1 MSFKV
6 AASDFDGTLYRDE
19 EFLAEDLSAISD
31 WRAAG
36 NKFGIVTGRCRTM
49 IVPLL
54 TKHGVETDFL
64 ICDNGAIIF
73 DGAGRILFETE
84 LPKAILFELM
94 AEPFVQRSLHFA
106 FETAD
111 AVSCANV
118 KPESWVMRE
127 NQRWKFPIDIIEPAQ
142 IERLG
147 KINQFALLFETPDE
161 ALAATNTLND
171 KFGERIHAQ
180 KNTYSVDIVAAGI
193 DKAQGV
199 GNLLRIMNW
208 SAAAVHVIG
217 DESNDLP
224 MIRRFGGCT
233 VSTAKAFVKREATTI
248 FNSVGNMM
256 KYFQKNP

>member
-1 MSFKV
+1 MSFKI
-6 AASDFDGTLYRDE
+6 AASDFDGTLYFDDK
-19 EFLAEDLSAISD
+19 FLTEDLAAIKA

-49 IVPLL
+49 IASLL
-54 TKHGVETDFL
+54 TKADVELDYL
-64 ICDNGAIIF
+64 ICDNGAIIY
-73 DGAGRILFETE
+73 DGDGRILFESE
-84 LPKAILFELM
+84 LPTEILFELM

-111 AVSCANV
+111 KVSCANV
-118 KPESWVMRE
+118 KPNSWVMRE
-127 NQRWKFPIDIIEPAQ
+127 NQRWKFPIDIIAPAQ

-161 ALAATNTLND
+161 AQAVTDLLNQQ
-171 KFGERIHAQ
+171 FGAQIRAQ

-208 SAAAVHVIG
+208 SGAAVYVIG

-224 MIRRFGGCT
+224 MIRKFGGYT
-233 VSTAKAFVKREATTI
+233 VATAKDFVKREATAV
-248 FNSVGNMM
+248 FDSVGAML
-256 KYFQKNP
+256 KNFS